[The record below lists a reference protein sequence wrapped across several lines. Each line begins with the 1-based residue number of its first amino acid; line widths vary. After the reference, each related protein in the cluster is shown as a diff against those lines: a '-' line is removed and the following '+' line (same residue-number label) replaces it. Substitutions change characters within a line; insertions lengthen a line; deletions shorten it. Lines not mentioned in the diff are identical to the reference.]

1 MVTVIIAHK
10 NYNEY
15 LKAAIKSCIN
25 QTIAVNYVVID
36 DGSDTPP
43 DPPDWPV
50 TRDDDYKVYEL
61 DNNKFVYLKESL
73 GPSMARNVGII
84 EAWEYSNYFQI
95 LDADD
100 EMLPEKCEKFLN
112 AFDDKIGRAHV

>member
-50 TRDDDYKVYEL
+50 TRDDD
-61 DNNKFVYLKESL
+61 
-73 GPSMARNVGII
+73 
-84 EAWEYSNYFQI
+84 
-95 LDADD
+95 
-100 EMLPEKCEKFLN
+100 
-112 AFDDKIGRAHV
+112 